1 MFSTDGDLIDSTSGK
16 IDYFEGQYL
25 WYGLNFGCGKKFCGI
40 ESWSS
45 TDLIT
50 WSSNGL
56 LFDPTEN
63 ATATL
68 CKGDGDCGR
77 PHIVYNPA
85 SSLYILWLNAGT
97 PGYAIFTS
105 SSPTSGYVLEPTR
118 ALVGYQPNPQT
129 DQAGDFSVAIING
142 TGYIAY
148 SLIDFKTLGAS
159 IWPPFKQSMYIQK
172 LTNDFM
178 NTTGNATSV
187 IPVGDLVDYQT
198 ESPDIFYRNGYYYIS
213 ASNTCGFC
221 QGTILIMYRA
231 KNIAGPWTRQII
243 SSDTCGGQTTGVLK
257 IPSSTG
263 GEAVYIHQ
271 ADIQATA
278 PLAGPRNAQHGHQF
292 QILNFN
298 SDGSIKDLNCSAS
311 LTSIV
316 KLPTTNTTA
325 VQVPS
330 TKTNDGLAMNAAI
343 GSGNH
348 HQDYYLNCSL
358 PQYSLFQTFTSSKTG
373 NLTTVGVNL
382 AGGGPTGNVT
392 LTVFRYTNATA
403 LLSPFYKW
411 EALSTFDVIPKD
423 FSAALLSIKVPV
435 GKEVTAGDNLGFAI
449 VSVGITPICVAMRG
463 TTPSYATGWAGPADG
478 GFVTGQ
484 VLEEN
489 TVNGAGSGGIL
500 YAQGANQ
507 VSLRGKNGD
516 QIPIQEL
523 SGRELKW
530 FGIIE

>member
-16 IDYFEGQYL
+16 IDYFGGQYL

-63 ATATL
+63 VTATL

-85 SSLYILWLNAGT
+85 SSLYVLWLNAGA

-129 DQAGDFSVAIING
+129 DQTGDFSVAIING

-159 IWPPFKQSMYIQK
+159 IWPPFKQEMYIQK

-187 IPVGDLVDYQT
+187 IP
-198 ESPDIFYRNGYYYIS
+198 
-213 ASNTCGFC
+213 
-221 QGTILIMYRA
+221 
-231 KNIAGPWTRQII
+231 NIAGPWTRQII
-243 SSDTCGGQTTGVLK
+243 SGDTCGGQTTGILT

-298 SDGSIKDLNCSAS
+298 SDGSIKDLDCSAS

-316 KLPTTNTTA
+316 KLPATNTT
-325 VQVPS
+325 VIQVPS
-330 TKTNDGLAMNAAI
+330 TKTNGGLAKNAAI

-382 AGGGPTGNVT
+382 AGDGPTDNVT

-403 LLSPFYKW
+403 LLSAFYKW
-411 EALSTFDVIPKD
+411 ETLSTFDVTPKN
-423 FSAALLSIKVPV
+423 FSTALLSIKVPV
-435 GKEVTAGDNLGFAI
+435 GKEVTVGDNLGLAI

-463 TTPSYATGWAGPADG
+463 TTLPYATGWAGPAHG
-478 GFVTGQ
+478 GFVAGQ
-484 VLEEN
+484 VLEEKS
-489 TVNGAGSGGIL
+489 VNGAGSGGIL

-507 VSLRGKNGD
+507 VSLRGQNGD
-516 QIPIQEL
+516 QLPIQEV